1 MFLAADPNLV
11 HSFPHSHGLVHV
23 RAFPTLQTLLPP
35 SYKHSTLLGLGAGST
50 GQNNLSFRL
59 KRKRFVVETL
69 HLGVE
74 GGVGER
80 RTEPPPTMK
89 SLGAGGG
96 QGSHTHSSGC
106 SHGSG
111 DIEGVVG
118 GVERTASSESTA
130 ESAPKA
136 NLGARFAAMD
146 IAMEDESTRPS
157 SPARS
162 EELSKPKK
170 ERRKV
175 AFMQDDKPELYEF

>member
-1 MFLAADPNLV
+1 
-11 HSFPHSHGLVHV
+11 
-23 RAFPTLQTLLPP
+23 
-35 SYKHSTLLGLGAGST
+35 
-50 GQNNLSFRL
+50 
-59 KRKRFVVETL
+59 
-69 HLGVE
+69 
-74 GGVGER
+74 
-80 RTEPPPTMK
+80 MK

-118 GVERTASSESTA
+118 GLERATTSESTA
-130 ESAPKA
+130 EPAPIAKV
-136 NLGARFAAMD
+136 GARFAAMD

-162 EELSKPKK
+162 EEPLKPKK